1 MAFIFFGVYFQDIN
15 NTEYRC
21 GFHDDD
27 HYMPIIERRDN
38 NIWVEVNK
46 QQGTG
51 TAKDACKFIRAK
63 SL

>member
-38 NIWVEVNK
+38 NRGLYQK
-46 QQGTG
+46 M
-51 TAKDACKFIRAK
+51 D
-63 SL
+63 